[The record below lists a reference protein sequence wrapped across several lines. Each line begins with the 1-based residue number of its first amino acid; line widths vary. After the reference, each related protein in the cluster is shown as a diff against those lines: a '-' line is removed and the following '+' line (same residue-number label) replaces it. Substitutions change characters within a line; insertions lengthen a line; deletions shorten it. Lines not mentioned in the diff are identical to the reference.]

1 MELTHKEAQLVGADG
16 RKTDGVR
23 DEDLASS
30 AFEKQAQC
38 ETHSVTSEGGKREGA
53 LDEDG
58 APSALNQGPDHLS
71 NDDDKSDIDGRI
83 GQSENSDTSI
93 SSKSS
98 AHNDDTHGQVV
109 QQEEGHDMNDDGVL
123 VHDGN
128 DDTILSENS
137 WEGETPPLDLNY
149 EALKHIVSVVLSHDT
164 CIDITTLHRGSFHEI
179 RVLHFED
186 SWSCIA
192 RFTRDYEMLCK
203 TESELATMEFVRK
216 HTTIPV
222 PRVYFVN
229 HNENHVV
236 GAPFVLMERLEGD
249 RLCDVWTELTL
260 EHKLAVIHQL
270 ANVHAQ
276 LAELKFGAIGSLDS
290 NGTLGPLIS
299 ITQEW
304 DAMGDEAFT
313 STLDCFFAFLRDD
326 DVCRTAAARECYPAI
341 RDELRSFLEKE
352 ASNPTLKAP
361 YRLIHGDLASQNI
374 LVLKGDPT
382 QSIKISGIIDWDYSH
397 TGPLYYLCEY
407 PHDILDWFDFP
418 ERHVDN
424 KVLRK
429 HFVTS
434 LIEHFP
440 EGSVERKQVKQCFRE
455 KSYILNAFHNLFI
468 RRSWPESVEESL
480 VRGFLR
486 HVRGESEKWMRLP
499 YDGGSF
505 DWEPDSDL
513 EDSDFEGVETDS
525 KSADESECSS
535 DSDQVGSS
543 DESSLEIDE
552 DSSSER

>member
-1 MELTHKEAQLVGADG
+1 MELMKNEAHLVGADG
-16 RKTDGVR
+16 HKPDGVR
-23 DEDLASS
+23 DEHLASS
-30 AFEKQAQC
+30 AFEKQAHC
-38 ETHSVTSEGGKREGA
+38 ENHSAASEGKREGA
-53 LDEDG
+53 LGEG
-58 APSALNQGPDHLS
+58 SKSRALDQDSGHLS
-71 NDDDKSDIDGRI
+71 SDSDKSDIEGRI
-83 GQSENSDTSI
+83 GHSENSDTSI
-93 SSKSS
+93 SSKGS
-98 AHNDDTHGQVV
+98 AHSDGVRERKV
-109 QQEEGHDMNDDGVL
+109 QQEEAHSMSGDRDL
-123 VHDGN
+123 VHN
-128 DDTILSENS
+128 ETVDTNLSENS
-137 WEGETPPLDLNY
+137 WRGETPPLDLNY
-149 EALKHIVSVVLSHDT
+149 EALKHIATMYLSHGT
-164 CIDITTLHRGSFHEI
+164 CVDITTLRRGSYHEV
-179 RVLHFED
+179 RFLHFD
-186 SWSCIA
+186 DGWSCIA

-203 TESELATMEFVRK
+203 IESELATMEFVRK

-229 HNENHVV
+229 RNENHVV

-260 EHKLAVIHQL
+260 EHKLAVIRQL
-270 ANVHAQ
+270 ANVHGQ
-276 LAELKFGAIGSLDS
+276 LAGLKFGAIGSLNS

-304 DAMGDEAFT
+304 DAMSDGAFT

-326 DVCRTAAARECYPAI
+326 GVCRTSAARECYPAI

-382 QSIKISGIIDWDYSH
+382 QSIKISGVIDWDYSH

-535 DSDQVGSS
+535 ESDQVGSS